1 MPRNILRLSLAVAAL
16 AAALPAVA
24 DEKPKPDNREILG
37 TDQVTVYWCPCRKEN
52 WTQTADT
59 EKSCPY
65 CEKDR
70 LTCGKAVGD
79 YKIVVKAVKGTVK
92 NGSEA
97 ALDIEV
103 YQIVV
108 DKDAK
113 PDEVRVTD
121 VATAKAKLAHGTSKD
136 GDFVADDEGKVQ
148 DATIGGEK
156 KIATVKATLKKG
168 EYVMALEIVRGDKE
182 KTRIESEV
190 TFRVE

>member
-1 MPRNILRLSLAVAAL
+1 MTRLLLRLSLA
-16 AAALPAVA
+16 AAAFAAVLPVGA
-24 DEKPKPDNREILG
+24 DEKPRADNREIVG
-37 TDQVTVYWCPCRKEN
+37 TDQVTVYWCPCRKDN

-79 YKIVVKAVKGTVK
+79 YKIVVRAVKGTVK
-92 NGSEA
+92 NATEA

-103 YQIVV
+103 FQIVV

-121 VATAKAKLAHGTSKD
+121 VASAKAKLAHGTSKD
-136 GDFVADDEGKVQ
+136 GEFVADDEGKVQ

-156 KIATVKATLKKG
+156 KTATVKATLKKG
-168 EYVMALEIVRGDKE
+168 EYVMALEITRGDKE
-182 KTRIESEV
+182 KTKIESEV
-190 TFRVE
+190 TFRVD